1 MSKNRSIISGIDWW
15 TIVLF
20 LVIAV
25 FGWLNI
31 YGSSYSFDQTSIWDF
46 SNRAG
51 KQLVWLI
58 AAIGLGAMI
67 LMIEEK
73 TYDVLAYVLYGAM
86 ILLLIITP
94 LLARD
99 IKGSLSWLTLGPI
112 SLQPAEFAKCFTA
125 LALAKYMGQYGYK
138 IENLKG
144 IGMPLVLIGIPMV
157 IIMILQR
164 ETGSALVFASFLLVF
179 YRLGMSGY
187 VLGWGA
193 ISAIMFVFVIRFGE
207 VPMPIGLG
215 NMGSLISTL
224 IIVGIVILLLLFLEK
239 DPRAALITSCGVA
252 LCYGIGLLLNIWLE
266 IDFNLIGLISLGF
279 VVIYLIVKLILI
291 FNIPIRRKCISWMI
305 LFVMVST
312 LLCQGC
318 DFAFHKILQAHQRI
332 RIEVL
337 LGMKDDPTGA
347 GYNVNQSLIA
357 IGSGQTMGK
366 GFLQG
371 TQTKL
376 KFVPEQDTDFIFCT
390 VGEEWG
396 FIGSAGLLMLYL
408 ALILRIIHI
417 AERQRD
423 MFSMIYAYCV
433 ASILFFHVT
442 INIGMVLGLLP
453 VIGIPLPF
461 FSYGGSS
468 LWGFTILLAIMLRLD
483 AARVNKMQG

>member
-1 MSKNRSIISGIDWW
+1 MRQNRSIISGLDWW
-15 TIVLF
+15 TILLF
-20 LVIAV
+20 FVIAL

-51 KQLVWLI
+51 KQLVWI
-58 AAIGLGAMI
+58 ATAVVMGSII

-73 TYDVLAYVLYGAM
+73 AYDVLGYVFYGAM

-94 LLARD
+94 IFARD
-99 IKGSLSWLTLGPI
+99 IKGSLSWLTIGPI

-125 LALAKYMGQYGYK
+125 IAIAKFMGQYGYK
-138 IENLKG
+138 VRDLRDLIV
-144 IGMPLVLIGIPMV
+144 PFALIGIPIL
-157 IIMILQR
+157 IIMLAQR
-164 ETGSALVFASFLLVF
+164 ETGSALVFLSFLLVF
-179 YRLGMSGY
+179 YRQGMTGY
-187 VLGWGA
+187 VLGWGVA
-193 ISAIMFVFVIRFGE
+193 SILLFILVIRFGE
-207 VPMPIGLG
+207 IALPLGLG
-215 NMGSLISTL
+215 NVSSLISTL
-224 IIVGIVILLLLFLEK
+224 LIQVIAIGVLIAREK
-239 DPRAALITSCGVA
+239 DFRSLIIISLGIIA
-252 LCYGIGLLLNIWLE
+252 CYGIGILLNIW
-266 IDFNLIGLISLGF
+266 IKINFNYIGITSLVLTAIYLLIQGFKNRKLSYGWIVGF
-279 VVIYLIVKLILI
+279 V
-291 FNIPIRRKCISWMI
+291 
-305 LFVMVST
+305 LFSAI
-312 LLCQGC
+312 LCQGC
-318 DFAFHKILQAHQRI
+318 DYAFHNILQRHQRV

-337 LGMKDDPTGA
+337 LGMKDDPHGA

-357 IGSGQTMGK
+357 IGSGQFSGK

-396 FIGSAGLLMLYL
+396 FVGSAGLLLLYL
-408 ALILRIIHI
+408 ILILRIIYI

-423 MFSMIYAYCV
+423 EFSRIFAYSV
-433 ASILFFHVT
+433 ASILLFHVT

-468 LWGFTILLAIMLRLD
+468 LWGFSILLAIMLRLD

>member
-1 MSKNRSIISGIDWW
+1 MRNRSIISGIDWW
-15 TIVLF
+15 TIGLF
-20 LVIAV
+20 LTIAL

-51 KQLVWLI
+51 KQLVWLATAVVMGSI
-58 AAIGLGAMI
+58 I

-73 TYDVLAYVLYGAM
+73 TYDVLGYIFYGAM

-99 IKGSLSWLTLGPI
+99 IKGSLSWINIGPI

-125 LALAKYMGQYGYK
+125 IAVAKYMSRYGYK
-138 IENLKG
+138 VRDLRDLTIPF
-144 IGMPLVLIGIPMV
+144 MLIGIPML
-157 IIMILQR
+157 IIMVAQK
-164 ETGSALVFASFLLVF
+164 ETGSALVFISFLLAY
-179 YRLGMSGY
+179 YRQGMSGY
-187 VLGWGA
+187 VLSWGVVS
-193 ISAIMFVFVIRFGE
+193 ILLFILVIRFGE
-207 VPMPIGLG
+207 TALPFGLG
-215 NMGSLISTL
+215 NVGMLVSTLLIIAIVLGLLVGHEKDLRSL
-224 IIVGIVILLLLFLEK
+224 IIVTIGVVI
-239 DPRAALITSCGVA
+239 
-252 LCYGIGLLLNIWLE
+252 CYAIGLLLNIWLP
-266 IDFNLIGLISLGF
+266 INFNHIGIACLAYTAIYLSVQTIKQRKTSMAWIVGF
-279 VVIYLIVKLILI
+279 VI
-291 FNIPIRRKCISWMI
+291 
-305 LFVMVST
+305 VST

-318 DFAFHKILQAHQRI
+318 DFAFHKILQPHQRI

-357 IGSGQTMGK
+357 IGSGQTTGK

-396 FIGSAGLLMLYL
+396 FIGSAGLLLLYL
-408 ALILRIIHI
+408 ALILRIIYI

-423 MFSMIYAYCV
+423 RFSMIYAYCV
-433 ASILFFHVT
+433 AGILLFHVT

-468 LWGFTILLAIMLRLD
+468 LWGFTILLSIMLRLD
-483 AARVNKMQG
+483 ASRVNKMQG

>member
-1 MSKNRSIISGIDWW
+1 MNNRSIISGIDWW
-15 TIVLF
+15 TIGLF
-20 LVIAV
+20 LVIAL

-51 KQLVWLI
+51 KQLVWLTT
-58 AAIGLGAMI
+58 AIVMGGII

-73 TYDVLAYVLYGAM
+73 AYDVLGYIFYGAM

-94 LLARD
+94 ILARD
-99 IKGSLSWLTLGPI
+99 IKGSLSWLTIGPI

-125 LALAKYMGQYGYK
+125 VAVAKFMSQYGYK
-138 IENLKG
+138 VRDLRDLIIPFL
-144 IGMPLVLIGIPMV
+144 LIGVPML
-157 IIMILQR
+157 IIMVAQR

-179 YRLGMSGY
+179 YRQGMSGY
-187 VLGWGA
+187 VLSGGLVCVVLF
-193 ISAIMFVFVIRFGE
+193 ILVILFTE
-207 VPMPIGLG
+207 TSLPLGLG
-215 NMGSLISTL
+215 NMGQLLSTL
-224 IIVGIVILLLLFLEK
+224 VIHAIVIVLLGFKERDIQALIVVGIGVVI
-239 DPRAALITSCGVA
+239 
-252 LCYGIGLLLNIWLE
+252 CYGIGLLINIW
-266 IDFNLIGLISLGF
+266 IPININYVGIASLTFTAIYLSLHAFVVRRSSFVWIVGF
-279 VVIYLIVKLILI
+279 VILAAA
-291 FNIPIRRKCISWMI
+291 
-305 LFVMVST
+305 
-312 LLCQGC
+312 LCQGC
-318 DFAFHKILQAHQRI
+318 DYAFNNILQDHQRT

-337 LGMKDDPTGA
+337 LGMKDDPKGA

-357 IGSGQTMGK
+357 IGSGQVTGK

-396 FIGSAGLLMLYL
+396 FVGSSGLLLLYL
-408 ALILRIIHI
+408 ALILRIILI

-423 MFSMIYAYCV
+423 MFSRIYAYCV
-433 ASILFFHVT
+433 ASILLFHVT

>member
-1 MSKNRSIISGIDWW
+1 MSSNRSIISGIDWW

-20 LVIAV
+20 LVIAL

-51 KQLVWLI
+51 KQLVWL
-58 AAIGLGAMI
+58 ATAVVMGAII

-73 TYDVLAYVLYGAM
+73 TSDVLGYIIYAAM
-86 ILLLIITP
+86 ILLLITTP
-94 LLARD
+94 IFARD
-99 IKGSLSWLTLGPI
+99 IKGSYSWLTIGPI

-125 LALAKYMGQYGYK
+125 IAIAKYMSRYGYK
-138 IENLKG
+138 VRDLRDLIVPFL
-144 IGMPLVLIGIPMV
+144 LIGLPML
-157 IIMILQR
+157 IIMVAQR
-164 ETGSALVFASFLLVF
+164 ETGSALVFISFLLAF
-179 YRLGMSGY
+179 YRQGMSGY
-187 VLGWGA
+187 VLSWGVA
-193 ISAIMFVFVIRFGE
+193 SILLFILVIRFGE
-207 VPMPIGLG
+207 VVLPWG
-215 NMGSLISTL
+215 MGSVGMLVSTL
-224 IIVGIVILLLLFLEK
+224 CIHTIVLGLLMGKEK
-239 DPRAALITSCGVA
+239 DLRTAIIMALGVA
-252 LCYGIGLLLNIWLE
+252 LCYGIGLIINIW
-266 IDFNLIGLISLGF
+266 IAVDFNYVAIASL
-279 VVIYLIVKLILI
+279 VYATIYLLLQALKQRKSSMGWIVGFI
-291 FNIPIRRKCISWMI
+291 
-305 LFVMVST
+305 MVST
-312 LLCQGC
+312 LLCQGS
-318 DFAFHKILQAHQRI
+318 DFAFHKILQDHQRK

-337 LGMKDDPTGA
+337 LGMKDDPTGV

-357 IGSGQTMGK
+357 IGSGQTTGK

-396 FIGSAGLLMLYL
+396 FVGSAGLLLLYL
-408 ALILRIIHI
+408 ALILRIIYI

-423 MFSMIYAYCV
+423 RFSMIYAYCV
-433 ASILFFHVT
+433 AGILLFHVT

-468 LWGFTILLAIMLRLD
+468 LWGFTILLSIMLRMD
-483 AARVNKMQG
+483 AARVNKLQGQM

>member
-1 MSKNRSIISGIDWW
+1 MTKNRSIISGIDWW
-15 TIVLF
+15 TIIMF
-20 LVIAV
+20 LVIAI
-25 FGWLNI
+25 FGWMNI
-31 YGSSYSFDQTSIWDF
+31 YGSSYNYDQTSIWDF

-58 AAIGLGAMI
+58 TAIVMGGVI

-73 TYDVLAYVLYGAM
+73 AYDVLAYVLYGGM
-86 ILLLIITP
+86 MVLLIITP
-94 LLARD
+94 LVARD
-99 IKGSLSWLTLGPI
+99 IKGSYSWINIGPI

-125 LALAKYMGQYGYK
+125 LAIAKYMSQYGYQIK
-138 IENLKG
+138 TIKDL
-144 IGMPLVLIGIPMV
+144 IVPLLLIGLPIG
-157 IIMILQR
+157 IIMFAQR
-164 ETGSALVFASFLLVF
+164 ETGSALVFLSFLLVF
-179 YRLGMSGY
+179 YRKGMSGY
-187 VLGWGA
+187 ILSWGVA
-193 ISAIMFVFVIRFGE
+193 SILLFIIVIRFGDI
-207 VPMPIGLG
+207 VLPWGIG
-215 NMGSLISTL
+215 NWGSLTSVISINLIVFGLMLLREKDFWNAL
-224 IIVGIVILLLLFLEK
+224 IIIGATI
-239 DPRAALITSCGVA
+239 
-252 LCYGIGLLLNIWLE
+252 LCYGIALLINIW
-266 IDFNLIGLISLGF
+266 ITVDFNLVGVISLS
-279 VVIYLIVKLILI
+279 ISTLYLIVLAII
-291 FNIPIRRKCISWMI
+291 QRKKSIGWIATFVIIST
-305 LFVMVST
+305 V
-312 LLCQGC
+312 LCQGC
-318 DFAFHKILQAHQRI
+318 DYAFHNILQPHQRI

-337 LGMKDDPTGA
+337 LGMKDDPHGA

-357 IGSGQTMGK
+357 IGSGQATGK

-396 FIGSAGLLMLYL
+396 FVGSAGLLLLYL
-408 ALILRIIHI
+408 ALILRIIYI

-423 MFSMIYAYCV
+423 TFSRIYAYSV
-433 ASILFFHVT
+433 ASILLFHVT

>member
-1 MSKNRSIISGIDWW
+1 MNNRSIISGIDWW
-15 TIVLF
+15 TIGLF
-20 LVIAV
+20 LVIAL

-51 KQLVWLI
+51 KQLVWL
-58 AAIGLGAMI
+58 ATAIVMGGII

-73 TYDVLAYVLYGAM
+73 AYDVLGYIFYGAM

-125 LALAKYMGQYGYK
+125 VAVAKFMSQYGYK
-138 IENLKG
+138 VRDLRDLIIPFL
-144 IGMPLVLIGIPMV
+144 LIGVPML
-157 IIMILQR
+157 IIMVAQR

-179 YRLGMSGY
+179 YRQGMSGY
-187 VLGWGA
+187 VLSGGLVCVVLF
-193 ISAIMFVFVIRFGE
+193 ILVILFTE
-207 VPMPIGLG
+207 TSLPFGLG
-215 NMGSLISTL
+215 NMGQLLSTL
-224 IIVGIVILLLLFLEK
+224 VIHAIVIVLLGFKERDIQALIVVGI
-239 DPRAALITSCGVA
+239 GVVM
-252 LCYGIGLLLNIWLE
+252 CYGIGLLINIW
-266 IDFNLIGLISLGF
+266 IPININYVGIASLTFTAVYLSLHAFIVRRSSFIWIVGF
-279 VVIYLIVKLILI
+279 VILAAA
-291 FNIPIRRKCISWMI
+291 
-305 LFVMVST
+305 
-312 LLCQGC
+312 LCQGC
-318 DFAFHKILQAHQRI
+318 DYAFNNILQDHQRT

-337 LGMKDDPTGA
+337 LGMKDDPKGA

-357 IGSGQTMGK
+357 IGSGQVTGK

-396 FIGSAGLLMLYL
+396 FVGSSGLLLLYL
-408 ALILRIIHI
+408 ALILRIILI

-423 MFSMIYAYCV
+423 MFSRIYAYCV
-433 ASILFFHVT
+433 ASILLFHVT

>member
-1 MSKNRSIISGIDWW
+1 MNNRSIISGIDWW
-15 TIVLF
+15 TIGLF
-20 LVIAV
+20 LVIAL

-51 KQLVWLI
+51 KQLVWL
-58 AAIGLGAMI
+58 ATAIVMGGII

-73 TYDVLAYVLYGAM
+73 AYDVLGYIFYGAM

-125 LALAKYMGQYGYK
+125 VAVAKFMSQYGYK
-138 IENLKG
+138 VRDLRDLIIPFL
-144 IGMPLVLIGIPMV
+144 LIGVPML
-157 IIMILQR
+157 IIMVAQR

-179 YRLGMSGY
+179 YRQGMSGY
-187 VLGWGA
+187 VLSGGLVCVVLF
-193 ISAIMFVFVIRFGE
+193 ILVILFTE
-207 VPMPIGLG
+207 TSLPLGLG
-215 NMGSLISTL
+215 NMGQLLSTL
-224 IIVGIVILLLLFLEK
+224 VIHAIVIVLLGFKERDIQALIVVGI
-239 DPRAALITSCGVA
+239 GVVM
-252 LCYGIGLLLNIWLE
+252 CYGIGLLINIW
-266 IDFNLIGLISLGF
+266 IPININYVGIASLTFTAVYLSLHAFVVRRSSFVWIVGF
-279 VVIYLIVKLILI
+279 VILAAA
-291 FNIPIRRKCISWMI
+291 
-305 LFVMVST
+305 
-312 LLCQGC
+312 LCQGC
-318 DFAFHKILQAHQRI
+318 DYAFNNILQDHQRT

-337 LGMKDDPTGA
+337 LGMKDDPKGA

-357 IGSGQTMGK
+357 IGSGQVTGK

-396 FIGSAGLLMLYL
+396 FVGSSGLLLLYL
-408 ALILRIIHI
+408 ALILRIILI

-423 MFSMIYAYCV
+423 MFSRIYAYCV
-433 ASILFFHVT
+433 ASILLFHVT

>member
-1 MSKNRSIISGIDWW
+1 MNNRSIISGIDWW
-15 TIVLF
+15 TIGLF
-20 LVIAV
+20 LVIAL

-51 KQLVWLI
+51 KQLVWL
-58 AAIGLGAMI
+58 ATAIVMGGII

-73 TYDVLAYVLYGAM
+73 AYDVLGYIFYGAM

-125 LALAKYMGQYGYK
+125 VAVAKFMSQYGYK
-138 IENLKG
+138 VRDLRDLIIPFL
-144 IGMPLVLIGIPMV
+144 LIGVPML
-157 IIMILQR
+157 IIMVAQR
-164 ETGSALVFASFLLVF
+164 ETGSALVFVSFLLVF
-179 YRLGMSGY
+179 YRQGMSGY
-187 VLGWGA
+187 VLSGGLVCVVLF
-193 ISAIMFVFVIRFGE
+193 ILVILFTE
-207 VPMPIGLG
+207 TSLPLGLG
-215 NMGSLISTL
+215 NMGQLLSTL
-224 IIVGIVILLLLFLEK
+224 VIHAIVIVLLGFKERDIQALIVVGI
-239 DPRAALITSCGVA
+239 GVVM
-252 LCYGIGLLLNIWLE
+252 CYGIGLLINIW
-266 IDFNLIGLISLGF
+266 IPININYVGIASLTFTAVYLSLHAFIVRRSSFVWIVGF
-279 VVIYLIVKLILI
+279 VILAAA
-291 FNIPIRRKCISWMI
+291 
-305 LFVMVST
+305 
-312 LLCQGC
+312 LCQGC
-318 DFAFHKILQAHQRI
+318 DYAFNNILQDHQRT

-337 LGMKDDPTGA
+337 LGMKDDPKGA

-357 IGSGQTMGK
+357 IGSGQVTGK

-396 FIGSAGLLMLYL
+396 FVGSSGLLLLYL
-408 ALILRIIHI
+408 ALILRIILI

-433 ASILFFHVT
+433 AGILLFHVT

>member
-1 MSKNRSIISGIDWW
+1 MSSNRSIISGIDWW

-20 LVIAV
+20 LMIAL

-51 KQLVWLI
+51 KQLVWL
-58 AAIGLGAMI
+58 ATAVVMGAII

-73 TYDVLAYVLYGAM
+73 TYDVLGYIFYAAM
-86 ILLLIITP
+86 IVLLIITP
-94 LLARD
+94 IFARD
-99 IKGSLSWLTLGPI
+99 IKGSYSWLTIGPI

-125 LALAKYMGQYGYK
+125 IAVAKYMSRYGYK
-138 IENLKG
+138 VRDLRDLIVPFL
-144 IGMPLVLIGIPMV
+144 LIGVPML
-157 IIMILQR
+157 IIVVAQR
-164 ETGSALVFASFLLVF
+164 ETGSALVFISFLLAF
-179 YRLGMSGY
+179 YRQGMSGY
-187 VLGWGA
+187 VLSWGVVS
-193 ISAIMFVFVIRFGE
+193 ILLFILVIRFGE
-207 VPMPIGLG
+207 IVFPWG
-215 NMGSLISTL
+215 MGSVGMLVSTL
-224 IIVGIVILLLLFLEK
+224 CIHTIVLGLLIGKEK
-239 DPRAALITSCGVA
+239 DLRTAIIMAVGVA
-252 LCYGIGLLLNIWLE
+252 LCYGIGLIINIW
-266 IDFNLIGLISLGF
+266 IAVDFNYVAIASLAYAT
-279 VVIYLIVKLILI
+279 IYLLLQALKQRKSSMGWIVG
-291 FNIPIRRKCISWMI
+291 
-305 LFVMVST
+305 FVMVST
-312 LLCQGC
+312 LLCQGS
-318 DFAFHKILQAHQRI
+318 DFAFHKILQDHQRK

-337 LGMKDDPTGA
+337 LGMKDDPTGV

-357 IGSGQTMGK
+357 IGSGQTTGK

-396 FIGSAGLLMLYL
+396 FVGSAGLLLLYL
-408 ALILRIIHI
+408 ALILRIIYI

-423 MFSMIYAYCV
+423 KFSMIYAYCV
-433 ASILFFHVT
+433 AGILLFHVT

-468 LWGFTILLAIMLRLD
+468 LWGFTILLSIMLRMD
-483 AARVNKMQG
+483 AARVNKLQGQM